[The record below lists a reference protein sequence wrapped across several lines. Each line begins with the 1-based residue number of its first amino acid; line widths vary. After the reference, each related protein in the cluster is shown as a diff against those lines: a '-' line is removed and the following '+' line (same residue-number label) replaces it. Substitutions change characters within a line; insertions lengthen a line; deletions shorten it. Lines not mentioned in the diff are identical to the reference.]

1 MTKKTEDKKT
11 VVESI
16 TMEDDEEENNSK
28 EVNSLNE
35 TIKELGRSAFD
46 RHIDKTS
53 NLTNE
58 NIIGIIQAQALNEY
72 MEVNFGYRYAILD
85 KLCYDKK
92 ILVVSRKAMGL
103 EVFKELVKSIQ
114 ATFEHSQLPQRL
126 QNMMNR

>member
-16 TMEDDEEENNSK
+16 TMEDDDEENNSK

-58 NIIGIIQAQALNEY
+58 NIIGIIQAQSLNEY
-72 MEVNFGYRYAILD
+72 MEVNFGYRYSILD
-85 KLCYDKK
+85 KLCSDKK
-92 ILVVSRKAMGL
+92 ILVVSRKGMGL
-103 EVFKELVKSIQ
+103 EAFKELVKSIQ
-114 ATFEHSQLPQRL
+114 ATFEQSQLPQRL